1 MNSADSPLGLCTA
14 QEAPIFFFFFFGKKD
29 RRETAVFNLQKKVFA
44 SGLAGQWKLEAKN
57 FVSAWVR
64 FKALLDA

>member
-1 MNSADSPLGLCTA
+1 MNSVDSPLGLFTA
-14 QEAPIFFFFFFGKKD
+14 QEAPIFFF
-29 RRETAVFNLQKKVFA
+29 LQKKVFA